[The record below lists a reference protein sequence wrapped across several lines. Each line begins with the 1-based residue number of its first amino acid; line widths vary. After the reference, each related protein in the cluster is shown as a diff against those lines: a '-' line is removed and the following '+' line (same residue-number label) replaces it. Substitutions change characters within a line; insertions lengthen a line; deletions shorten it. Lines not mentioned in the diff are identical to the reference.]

1 MNENARS
8 GLSFRPKEA
17 QSARGVR
24 RRRGADLPM
33 SGTNGAPS
41 GMSGWR
47 ARMAGADRRDL
58 ILGWTLILGITAAF
72 MVVNSL
78 TVLTDSPSLR
88 LWAPWVWEGTSALSL
103 ALLIWLP
110 WLAASAAPT
119 ALLDDGWRG
128 RGAFLALHLTAA
140 LLYSLLHVG
149 LMVAMRH
156 GVYAALGEAY
166 DYGPPIQRFVY
177 EFRKDLLSYTLFVG
191 VFWAVRSLREARE
204 SPMRPVSFDIRDGAR
219 LIRAPLDDILA
230 VTSAGNYVEFILA
243 DGRRPLMRATLAAV
257 EVELERCGF
266 VRTHRSWLVNAAR
279 MSGLRPEGSGDWTVE
294 LGSLEAPLSRRYA
307 PALDRLKAERPGP
320 VA

>member
-1 MNENARS
+1 
-8 GLSFRPKEA
+8 
-17 QSARGVR
+17 
-24 RRRGADLPM
+24 
-33 SGTNGAPS
+33 
-41 GMSGWR
+41 
-47 ARMAGADRRDL
+47 MAGADRRDL

-88 LWAPWVWEGTSALSL
+88 LWAPWVWEGTSAAAL

-294 LGSLEAPLSRRYA
+294 LGALEAPLSRRYA
-307 PALDRLKAERPGP
+307 PALERLKAERPGP

>member
-1 MNENARS
+1 MT
-8 GLSFRPKEA
+8 P
-17 QSARGVR
+17 QSARAVR
-24 RRRGADLPM
+24 RRHRADLPT
-33 SGTNGAPS
+33 SGTNGAVT
-41 GMSGWR
+41 GTNGWR
-47 ARMAGADRRDL
+47 VRLAGADRRDL
-58 ILGWTLILGITAAF
+58 IVGWILILAITAAF
-72 MVVNSL
+72 MVVNAL

-110 WLAASAAPT
+110 WLASLTAPT
-119 ALLDDGWRG
+119 ALLDDGWTARC
-128 RGAFLALHLTAA
+128 RFVALHLAVA
-140 LLYSLLHVG
+140 FLYSLLHVG

-156 GVYAALGEAY
+156 GVYAALGETY
-166 DYGPPIQRFVY
+166 DYGPPIERFVY
-177 EFRKDLLSYTLFVG
+177 EFRKDLLSYVLFVG

-204 SPMRPVSFDIRDGAR
+204 TPVRPVSFDIRDGAR

-257 EVELERCGF
+257 EVELARCGF

-294 LGSLEAPLSRRYA
+294 LGALEAPLSRRYT
-307 PALDRLKAERPGP
+307 PALDRLRAERPRP

>member
-1 MNENARS
+1 
-8 GLSFRPKEA
+8 
-17 QSARGVR
+17 
-24 RRRGADLPM
+24 
-33 SGTNGAPS
+33 
-41 GMSGWR
+41 
-47 ARMAGADRRDL
+47 MAGADRRDL

-88 LWAPWVWEGTSALSL
+88 LWAPWVWEGTSAAAL

-204 SPMRPVSFDIRDGAR
+204 FPMRPVSFDIRDGAR

-294 LGSLEAPLSRRYA
+294 LGALEAPLSRRYA
-307 PALDRLKAERPGP
+307 PALERLKAERSVP
-320 VA
+320 AA

>member
-1 MNENARS
+1 MSDSADPHVS
-8 GLSFRPKEA
+8 PPPPTP
-17 QSARGVR
+17 QSARAVR
-24 RRRGADLPM
+24 RRARVDPLSPGTSGAA
-33 SGTNGAPS
+33 SGTNG
-41 GMSGWR
+41 WR
-47 ARMAGADRRDL
+47 VRLAGADRRDL
-58 ILGWTLILGITAAF
+58 ILGWTIILGITAAF

-110 WLAASAAPT
+110 WLAGALAPT
-119 ALLDDGWRG
+119 ALLDDGWRARG
-128 RGAFLALHLTAA
+128 RFVALHLAAA

-156 GVYAALGEAY
+156 GVYAALGETY
-166 DYGPPIQRFVY
+166 DYGPPVERFIY
-177 EFRKDLLSYTLFVG
+177 EFRKDLLSYALFVG

-204 SPMRPVSFDIRDGAR
+204 APVRPVSFDIRDGAR
-219 LIRAPLDDILA
+219 LIRAPLADILA

-294 LGSLEAPLSRRYA
+294 LGALEAPLSRRYA
-307 PALDRLKAERPGP
+307 PALEQLRAGSP
-320 VA
+320 AA

>member
-1 MNENARS
+1 
-8 GLSFRPKEA
+8 
-17 QSARGVR
+17 
-24 RRRGADLPM
+24 M